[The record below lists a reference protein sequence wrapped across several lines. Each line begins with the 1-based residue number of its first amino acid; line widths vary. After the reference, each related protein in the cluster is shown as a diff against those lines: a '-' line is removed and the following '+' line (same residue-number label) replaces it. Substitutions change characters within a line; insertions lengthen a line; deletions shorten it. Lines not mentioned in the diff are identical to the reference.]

1 MACYERLFGQ
11 RVFEQRLL
19 ETSTN
24 ERRHRKGKIV
34 AIAVVIPGRFGEP
47 STARQIY
54 ARRRL
59 MALLVLAAIVL
70 VLLVGT
76 GHVVAN
82 RGGAPASAP
91 MIRPANPTASA
102 SSAATNMYVVQ
113 AGDTMWSIGQ
123 RFHGDRSLAAYV
135 DQLIADNGGTE
146 IQVSQA
152 LSLP

>member
-1 MACYERLFGQ
+1 
-11 RVFEQRLL
+11 
-19 ETSTN
+19 
-24 ERRHRKGKIV
+24 V
-34 AIAVVIPGRFGEP
+34 AIAVVIPGQFGE
-47 STARQIY
+47 SHSASQIY

-59 MALLVLAAIVL
+59 MVLLVLSAIVL

-82 RGGAPASAP
+82 RGGAPASAS
-91 MIRPANPTASA
+91 MIRPANATPAVASP
-102 SSAATNMYVVQ
+102 AATNMYVVQ

-123 RFHGDRSLAAYV
+123 RFHGDRSLADYV
-135 DQLIADNGGTE
+135 DQLIAENGGTE